1 MPSYTEADL
10 TAASGV
16 VISAEGMDKSGKT
29 YNILRTAPAPLV
41 YINCD
46 RDNTRVITR
55 LRKEGRRIFMSGQ
68 YLFVPSPKQ
77 LHKPGQAADDPVLVE
92 NARQAGLLWTPIER
106 DFTDALADP
115 KIKTVVLDSGTAAY
129 GILRTKVFGKLTGVA
144 EILYTKTNYMWR
156 ELLKKAEN
164 SGKVVIFI
172 HRLKQEY
179 IRVKG
184 SDGKFESLQTGKLVA
199 DGYKQTNFEVG
210 AIVRHIATP
219 TGFTAK
225 VVAEGVGRADLKGL
239 IYSDDEIDY
248 TEIVAKLTRTKKERW
263 L

>member
-10 TAASGV
+10 SVTSGI

-29 YNILRTAPAPLV
+29 YSILKTAPCPLV
-41 YINCD
+41 FINCD
-46 RDNTRVITR
+46 RDNSRVITR
-55 LRKEGRRIFMSGQ
+55 LRRDGRRIFLSGQ
-68 YLFVPSPKQ
+68 YLFVPSAKQ
-77 LHKPGQAADDPVLVE
+77 LHKPGQASDDPVLVE

-106 DFTDALADP
+106 DFNDALADP

-144 EILYTKTNYMWR
+144 EVLYAKTNYMWR
-156 ELLKKAEN
+156 EMLKKAEN

-179 IRVKG
+179 IKVKD
-184 SDGKFESLQTGKLVA
+184 SSGKFESMQTGKLVM

-219 TGFTAK
+219 TGFK
-225 VVAEGVGRADLKGL
+225 VKVMAEGVGRADLKGL
-239 IYSDDEIDY
+239 EYVDDDIDY
-248 TEIVAKLTRTKKERW
+248 TEIVAKLTRTKKEKW